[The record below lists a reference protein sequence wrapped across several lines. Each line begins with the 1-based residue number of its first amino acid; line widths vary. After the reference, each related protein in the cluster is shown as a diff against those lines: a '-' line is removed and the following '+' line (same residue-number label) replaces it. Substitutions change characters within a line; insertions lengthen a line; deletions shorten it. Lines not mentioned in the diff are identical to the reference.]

1 MLPSHPRANIKPSH
15 TRYPNMPKK
24 IQKDEQLY
32 AVIGLGR
39 FGFALAEELAKR
51 GKDVLAVDRDR
62 EIINRAAEFT
72 DNAFVTDALKAE
84 NLAACGVG
92 EADVAV
98 IGIGAK
104 IDVSILTTLN
114 VMKLGVKR
122 VIAKA
127 TSEEQGEVLT
137 RLGAEVIYPER
148 DMALRTAG
156 KLASPHI
163 LEYISLSDT
172 VDIMELT
179 LTPRVDGRTVL
190 ELNVRQKWGLNII
203 AIRRGGE
210 VNISIT
216 PQTKV
221 SENDTLAVVGKTED
235 IARFEAYLH
244 G

>member
-1 MLPSHPRANIKPSH
+1 
-15 TRYPNMPKK
+15 MPKK

-39 FGFALAEELAKR
+39 FGFALAEELAR
-51 GKDVLAVDRDR
+51 QGKDVLAVDRER
-62 EIINRAAEFT
+62 EIVNRAAEFT
-72 DNAFVTDALKAE
+72 DNAFVADALKAE

-92 EADVAV
+92 DADVAV

-104 IDVSILTTLN
+104 IDVSILTALN

-179 LTPRVDGRTVL
+179 LTPRVDGKTVL

-203 AIRRGGE
+203 AIRHGGE
-210 VNISIT
+210 VNIQIS

-221 SENDTLAVVGKTED
+221 SANDTLAVVGRTED
-235 IARFEAYLH
+235 IERFEAYLH
-244 G
+244 GKD